1 MAEHADRV
9 LAHGPRRKPE
19 YPLTADPQVV
29 LPTHVFPRLPR
40 IQVLPAVHL
49 DMHALRLE
57 QGIEITPPPRT
68 VPPHRLP
75 GRGGKAEPPAEPYE
89 INLRKRMR
97 SALRVPHRLHNEVRS
112 AYMHVDGEV
121 VFEPVAGGTRLRWDW
136 DMRLVGWMRPLSPVL
151 AVVGPRWER
160 RNWVG
165 LKHHL
170 ESGGH

>member
-1 MAEHADRV
+1 MAHIRGDVTIQAPVEEVFDLVADERNEP
-9 LAHGPRRKPE
+9 A
-19 YPLTADPQVV
+19 YN
-29 LPTHVFPRLPR
+29 PR
-40 IQVLPAVHL
+40 IARAEKIGDGPVGPGSRFVARPRGTGAGGAMTVDVLEY
-49 DMHALRLE
+49 DR
-57 QGIEITPPPRT
+57 
-68 VPPHRLP
+68 
-75 GRGGKAEPPAEPYE
+75 
-89 INLRKRMR
+89 
-97 SALRVPHRLHNEVRS
+97 PHRLHNEVRS

-170 ESGGH
+170 ESGRH